1 MVRSFQCSL
10 RNTAALKLR
19 IVRIGRC
26 TREAWKCLITE
37 HCELSGAGLKTNA
50 PVPVAGFRG
59 SALSGWG
66 FLFLMPLDSRSRI
79 IFHIACRLQSRPRP
93 TLVRSLTARAGV
105 LPNFESTETAYA
117 AKSNAEL
124 FRAWLVFKACSWR
137 SLVDNSTYLVDL
149 SYSVSI
155 YIISDAWA

>member
-1 MVRSFQCSL
+1 MEVFDYRAL
-10 RNTAALKLR
+10 RLLGA
-19 IVRIGRC
+19 
-26 TREAWKCLITE
+26 REN
-37 HCELSGAGLKTNA
+37 NA
-50 PVPVAGFRG
+50 PVPVGPWVGALQLGF
-59 SALSGWG
+59 
-66 FLFLMPLDSRSRI
+66 FLLMPLDSRSRI
-79 IFHIACRLQSRPRP
+79 IFNIACRLQSRPRP

-155 YIISDAWA
+155 YIISDAWACAMTPCRCLEKG